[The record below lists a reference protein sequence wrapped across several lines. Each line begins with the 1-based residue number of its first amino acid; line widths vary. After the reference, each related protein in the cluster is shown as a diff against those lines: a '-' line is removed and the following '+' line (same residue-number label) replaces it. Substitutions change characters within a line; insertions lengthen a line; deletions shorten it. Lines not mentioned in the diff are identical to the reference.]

1 MANIK
6 ITISGGA
13 KTGKSTLLSA
23 FKYSLE
29 GIYKEVSVIGTFD
42 QKTEQEV
49 DDYVES
55 TINESIT
62 LEEITLP
69 SPTGD
74 VTKDLEGL
82 GFKLSHGK
90 DYSEGGNGKGFEQLS
105 LSINN
110 CTNINV
116 TNNIV
121 SIEVVNQQNIGRTTK
136 VGAYDFYK
144 VINLVNAF
152 KSFN

>member
-1 MANIK
+1 MTNIK
-6 ITISGGA
+6 ITVSGGA

-23 FKYSLE
+23 FKHALE
-29 GIYKEVSVIGTFD
+29 EVYKEVSVIGTFD
-42 QKTEQEV
+42 QKTEQEAE
-49 DDYVES
+49 DY
-55 TINESIT
+55 IKLIPNESIT

-69 SPTGD
+69 SHTGD
-74 VTKDLEGL
+74 IITDLQGL
-82 GFKLSHGK
+82 GFKLSYGK
-90 DYSEGGNGKGFEQLS
+90 DYSEGGRGEGFEQLS